1 MTLAFDDDI
10 LWLFVAEN
18 MPPLWN
24 NICRSVV
31 SVRSRNATFVCMA
44 LSIPWPQRYVD
55 IIAFYILFMF
65 WVFN

>member
-31 SVRSRNATFVCMA
+31 SVRSRNATLRVWHYPYRGRSVMW
-44 LSIPWPQRYVD
+44 I
-55 IIAFYILFMF
+55 
-65 WVFN
+65 